1 MLIISDEIHSDFVY
15 EAKFIPI
22 MKVSTY
28 ARQHTIACVSPTK
41 SFNLAGLKVSAIL
54 VKNESMKK
62 KLKDYC
68 SLIGISSINI
78 FAMEAVKAAYLKSND
93 WQQAL
98 LTYLKD
104 NRNLITAFVKRHAD
118 QIVAFQPQ
126 GTYFYWMKFH
136 ADIHERLLNE
146 AGLILNHGAE
156 FSSSCAA
163 YERLN
168 FACPRPLLQEGLRRL
183 DTLLKEIENE

>member
-1 MLIISDEIHSDFVY
+1 
-15 EAKFIPI
+15 
-22 MKVSTY
+22 
-28 ARQHTIACVSPTK
+28 
-41 SFNLAGLKVSAIL
+41 
-54 VKNESMKK
+54 
-62 KLKDYC
+62 
-68 SLIGISSINI
+68 
-78 FAMEAVKAAYLKSND
+78 MEAVKAAYLKSNE

-136 ADIHERLLNE
+136 TDIHERLLNE